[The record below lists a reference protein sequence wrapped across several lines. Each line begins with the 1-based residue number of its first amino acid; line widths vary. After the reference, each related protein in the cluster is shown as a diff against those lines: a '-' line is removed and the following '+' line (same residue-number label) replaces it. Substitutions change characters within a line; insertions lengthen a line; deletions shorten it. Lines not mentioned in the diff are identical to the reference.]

1 MTLYQHVLY
10 NSERS
15 FLKLVVPNFVL
26 FAICYR
32 NKKRKLHINAANLTI
47 NYRPYS
53 TVYKTV
59 TLSVPHYIC

>member
-32 NKKRKLHINAANLTI
+32 NKKKENYTLTLQ
-47 NYRPYS
+47 
-53 TVYKTV
+53 T
-59 TLSVPHYIC
+59 